1 MHLRHR
7 LQICNALLSGYAEYG
22 YLKNAEELFGQMQS
36 RDLVSWNVMI
46 TGYARAGMM
55 ESAQSLFDEMT
66 EKDTVSVSGTTIV
79 RGYLQNGDVDAAWKA
94 PNRVLPTI
102 NDGNGNGGMFTLSS
116 RNSRIGFQVR
126 AATGDP
132 DTRNVF
138 DSKFPNDYTELLVQ
152 AKGAAESALKDG
164 KQLLEIEFP
173 TAGLQSVPGDGEGGN
188 EMTGSIPDG
197 LICELFCH

>member
-1 MHLRHR
+1 MVKSLGPFTALEFRFTFY
-7 LQICNALLSGYAEYG
+7 ICFLGLLASQLASVT
-22 YLKNAEELFGQMQS
+22 LHFS
-36 RDLVSWNVMI
+36 TPWRCVLV
-46 TGYARAGMM
+46 AF
-55 ESAQSLFDEMT
+55 SLLMNQ
-66 EKDTVSVSGTTIV
+66 
-79 RGYLQNGDVDAAWKA
+79 QNTCQA

-102 NDGNGNGGMFTLSS
+102 NDGNGNGGMLTLSS
-116 RNSRIGFQVR
+116 KNSRIGFQVR